1 MSKKCVA
8 RIGGRGELSIPGE
21 LIETPLCQRYYNQE
35 SWSKGLHDGTVARGG
50 ALQLL
55 GERDRYLWF
64 NGEDNYVSVFIDEF
78 GIINGVTL
86 DFWWFV
92 EKLNKHQQM
101 GIYTSGEPRLYLGA
115 HEDNRVFGSVG
126 DSYDGFGELTLGW
139 HHLAI
144 KASSNIMSDG
154 VATIYLDG
162 NLLGAFMF
170 MGSSVGGIFT
180 IGARGSNFSRP
191 MRGVIREVKLWKR
204 ELSSSEIKDSMNGLI
219 IPEYEEGVYPDLGY
233 WPLNEG
239 TGNTVQN
246 RVNGSYDP
254 ITGAT
259 WIDGPVKYREPGSWI
274 SVPFDLKQIT
284 NASGSLIKFESSH
297 PSTKVYT
304 TVGEGKDLIADGLPE
319 DIDNWPDFYQQNPDD
334 RTTVKSIISDPTS
347 PSGTAMRVDFLK
359 EPMVMLGTIGCEID
373 PLEEGKTYTWS
384 IWLKASR
391 DTLLGGLVIG
401 PGSSDVPGSRR
412 VALTTSWKRYTHTF
426 VHQGG
431 YFPYFILLVPIVY
444 DNAEPGFW
452 YCWTMASLRGEYFDP
467 VEENW
472 AEQTSGEP
480 ISNIIPGVDYSGK
493 HLWAKVKITPDDN
506 DPSSSPKLQNL
517 TLQVDADTF
526 RHTAYGDLIVNELIE
541 SNSTLVTPSKKLHVA
556 REFKEECDL

>member
-144 KASSNIMSDG
+144 KASSNIMDG
-154 VATIYLDG
+154 IAMIYLDG
-162 NLLGAFMF
+162 NPLGQFMF

-304 TVGEGKDLIADGLPE
+304 TVGEGKDLIADGLP
-319 DIDNWPDFYQQNPDD
+319 
-334 RTTVKSIISDPTS
+334 
-347 PSGTAMRVDFLK
+347 
-359 EPMVMLGTIGCEID
+359 
-373 PLEEGKTYTWS
+373 
-384 IWLKASR
+384 
-391 DTLLGGLVIG
+391 
-401 PGSSDVPGSRR
+401 
-412 VALTTSWKRYTHTF
+412 
-426 VHQGG
+426 
-431 YFPYFILLVPIVY
+431 
-444 DNAEPGFW
+444 
-452 YCWTMASLRGEYFDP
+452 

-506 DPSSSPKLQNL
+506 DPSSS
-517 TLQVDADTF
+517 
-526 RHTAYGDLIVNELIE
+526 
-541 SNSTLVTPSKKLHVA
+541 
-556 REFKEECDL
+556 